1 MTHIGSEGLKRAN
14 TTESGLN
21 LSLNITNGA
30 LESSSAISVL
40 TLATIDTYLS
50 DNLENPIGPKDPKFP
65 SLIASSMYEAGR
77 LFDEKPKLNLEK
89 GAKEAASNVQRE
101 KSMFLKQN
109 PHQLFYSVAI
119 RLRRNETF
127 DSPFRLDKTYKSAF
141 VSVIGD
147 DNQVISIVFTTGKEC
162 DNKIEFELDG
172 RNVSFCRSSK

>member
-14 TTESGLN
+14 TTESGTN

-30 LESSSAISVL
+30 LESKSAISVL

-101 KSMFLKQN
+101 KSLLLLTLKLN
-109 PHQLFYSVAI
+109 PN
-119 RLRRNETF
+119 RN
-127 DSPFRLDKTYKSAF
+127 PKL
-141 VSVIGD
+141 
-147 DNQVISIVFTTGKEC
+147 
-162 DNKIEFELDG
+162 
-172 RNVSFCRSSK
+172 

>member
-14 TTESGLN
+14 TTESGTN

-30 LESSSAISVL
+30 LESKSAISVL

-89 GAKEAASNVQRE
+89 GSKEAASNVQRE
-101 KSMFLKQN
+101 KSLFFSSQTLANIFL
-109 PHQLFYSVAI
+109 
-119 RLRRNETF
+119 
-127 DSPFRLDKTYKSAF
+127 
-141 VSVIGD
+141 
-147 DNQVISIVFTTGKEC
+147 
-162 DNKIEFELDG
+162 
-172 RNVSFCRSSK
+172 

>member
-1 MTHIGSEGLKRAN
+1 MNLVSFISILQKNHEFHREFSAIPGQPRTIYDQLLTHIGSEGLKRAN

-30 LESSSAISVL
+30 LESRSAISVL

-101 KSMFLKQN
+101 KS
-109 PHQLFYSVAI
+109 LF
-119 RLRRNETF
+119 F
-127 DSPFRLDKTYKSAF
+127 
-141 VSVIGD
+141 
-147 DNQVISIVFTTGKEC
+147 
-162 DNKIEFELDG
+162 
-172 RNVSFCRSSK
+172 SS